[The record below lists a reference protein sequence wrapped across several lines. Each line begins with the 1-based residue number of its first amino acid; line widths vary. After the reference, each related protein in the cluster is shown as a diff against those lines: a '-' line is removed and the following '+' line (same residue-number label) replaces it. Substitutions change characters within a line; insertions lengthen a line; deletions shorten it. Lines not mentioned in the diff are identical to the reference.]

1 MIERGVSM
9 SSESRG
15 AFLPRLAIFAVL
27 VAMVGFGWWWWRGGG
42 ESDDDLLKQARRA
55 LRLQRPEQAL
65 QLADR
70 VLARSP
76 EHPGALRLAGELSM
90 ERDDYDAA
98 VEYLCR
104 LSDSER
110 PERITGMLGPGDRM
124 DSLRSLTRLAER
136 LAERIEN
143 EREHALAN
151 DHLAFILTVSGR
163 RFEAR
168 RPLMNLLR
176 RGRFTKRHLVLLGEI
191 DHVAAD
197 SVMLEACLKKDQEEQ
212 LARLGLGTIDFERRD
227 FVAALAR
234 FEMVA
239 SVNGDLA
246 EAHARKLWT
255 VLERGGPDVVA
266 EYIESRKRLIDDR
279 LWEHP
284 GMWLA
289 DARFARLTGRD
300 REAARCLWEAIRL
313 EPDLRSANYQLAQLL
328 SQLGQ
333 PEQAQRFRK
342 RAKQLEAFEQ
352 TLSLIETRLGFESDW
367 SNVDLLRKAAEQCE
381 EMGRL
386 WEAFGWAS
394 EAQQH
399 EPTAG
404 WAADLVGRV
413 RARLGTQMGVWEQT
427 AVDDRPTHFVDLSS
441 FPRINFHRIDPS
453 EPVAG
458 PGDAGSSAIRFED
471 RATAAG
477 IDFTYFNSSDSTT
490 AGRLMFEYTGGG
502 VAVLDYDRDGWP
514 DLYFSQGCPWP
525 VMEDVEG
532 GDPRYRDRLFRNAG
546 DGTFVDVT
554 ERAGLGDGGFSQG
567 VSVGDIDHD
576 GWPDLYVANI
586 GRNRLYRNSGDGTF
600 EDLSG
605 GLPFPETGW
614 TTSCL
619 VADIDGDGH
628 VDLYDVNYLEGARLF
643 TMICESSGVKM
654 TCHPHEFPAAADR
667 WWKGD
672 GSGGFVDATRAGGFH
687 VSGGKGLGIVAGG
700 FSKPGR
706 IEIFVANDSVPNFLF
721 SRYARSAR
729 AGDPTGSG
737 QAIFAQRAMV
747 GGLAVDRDGSSQASM
762 GVAAGDAD
770 GDGRLDLFVTNYFDE
785 SNTLYS
791 QVADGRFT
799 DATSRARLREP
810 GWGMLGF
817 GTQFLDADLDGELD
831 LVVANGHVDDL
842 TKLGQP
848 HRMRPQF
855 YRNGGG
861 GRFVELPAGGLGE
874 YFGRKLLGRG
884 LARVD
889 FDRDG
894 REDFVVTH
902 LEKPASLLAN
912 RTARTGAGL
921 SVRLVAT
928 TTSRD
933 AIGAR
938 VTVSDG
944 DWRRVHFLTAGDG
957 YMASNQRQLVI
968 GLGERKRVATLTVD
982 WPSGTSTVLRD
993 VEAGGEL
1000 VIVEGRAGAVLL
1012 PPARPVT
1019 D

>member
-1 MIERGVSM
+1 LIERGVSM
-9 SSESRG
+9 PSESRVT
-15 AFLPRLAIFAVL
+15 FLPRLAIFVAV
-27 VAMVGFGWWWWRGGG
+27 VAMVGLGWWWWRGG
-42 ESDDDLLKQARRA
+42 EETDADLLKRARRA
-55 LRLQRPEQAL
+55 IRLKRPEQAL
-65 QLADR
+65 QLADL
-70 VLARSP
+70 VLVRTP
-76 EHPGALRLAGELSM
+76 EHAGALRLAGELLI
-90 ERDDYDAA
+90 ERDDYDRA
-98 VEYLCR
+98 VGYLCR
-104 LSDSER
+104 MPDSER

-124 DSLRSLTRLAER
+124 DSLRSLSRLAKQ
-136 LAERIEN
+136 LAERIEY
-143 EREHALAN
+143 EPKHAMAN

-163 RFEAR
+163 RWEAR
-168 RPLMNLLR
+168 QPLMNLLR
-176 RGRFTKRHLVLLGEI
+176 RGLFTKRHLVLLGEV
-191 DHVAAD
+191 DHVLGDPA
-197 SVMLEACLKKDQEEQ
+197 MLEACLQQDPDEQ
-212 LARLGLGTIDFERRD
+212 LARLGLGVIDFERRD
-227 FVAALAR
+227 FVGAMAR
-234 FEMVA
+234 FETVA
-239 SVNGDLA
+239 NLDGDLA

-255 VLERGGPDVVA
+255 LLERGGPGVVA
-266 EYIESRKRLIDDR
+266 EYIDSRKQLIDDR
-279 LWEHP
+279 LFEHP

-300 REAARCLWEAIRL
+300 REAARCLWEAISL
-313 EPDLRSANYQLAQLL
+313 EPDLKSANYQLAQLL

-342 RAKQLEAFEQ
+342 RAKQLEAFGQ
-352 TLSLIETRLGFESDW
+352 TLGLIETRLGFESEW
-367 SNVDLLRKAAEQCE
+367 SKVDLLRRAAEQCE

-399 EPTAG
+399 DATAA
-404 WAADLVGRV
+404 WAADLVDRV
-413 RARLGTQMGVWEQT
+413 RGRLSSQAGVWHQT
-427 AVDDRPTHFVDLSS
+427 ADDDRPTNFVDLSS
-441 FPRINFHRIDPS
+441 FPRINFPRIDPP

-477 IDFTYFNSSDSTT
+477 VDFTYFNSSDSTT

-514 DLYFSQGCPWP
+514 DLYFSQGCRWP
-525 VMEDVEG
+525 FVEEVQEAEG
-532 GDPRYRDRLFRNAG
+532 GDPEYRDRLFRNSG

-554 ERAGLGDGGFSQG
+554 DSAGLGDAGFSQG

-605 GLPFPETGW
+605 GLSFPETGW

-628 VDLYDVNYLEGARLF
+628 VDLYDVNYLEGVRLF
-643 TMICESSGVKM
+643 TMICESNGVKM

-672 GSGGFVDATRAGGFH
+672 GSGGFVDATRAGGFE
-687 VSGGKGLGIVAGG
+687 VAGGKGLGIVAGG

-721 SRYARSAR
+721 SRSK
-729 AGDPTGSG
+729 DPAGSG
-737 QAIFAQRAMV
+737 PMVFAQRAML
-747 GGLAVDRDGSSQASM
+747 GGLAVDRDGSSQACM

-785 SNTLYS
+785 SNTLYR
-791 QVADGRFT
+791 QVADGQFT
-799 DATSRARLREP
+799 DTTSRSRLREP
-810 GWGMLGF
+810 GWSMLGF

-855 YRNGGG
+855 LRNTGG
-861 GRFVELPAGGLGE
+861 GRFVELAASGLGG
-874 YFGRKLLGRG
+874 YFDRKLLGRG

-894 REDFVVTH
+894 RDDFVVTH
-902 LEKPASLLAN
+902 LEKPAALLAN
-912 RTARTGAGL
+912 RSAETGAGL

-928 TTSRD
+928 TSSRD

-968 GLGERKRVATLTVD
+968 GLGDRKRVPMLRVD
-982 WPSGTSTVLRD
+982 WPSGASTVLRD
-993 VEAGGEL
+993 VEAGGEV
-1000 VIVEGRAGAVLL
+1000 VIVEGRAAAVRL
-1012 PPARPVT
+1012 PKA